1 MVKSFLIA
9 LEDRQ
14 HTGGGTV
21 GLVPMM
27 TPREISALSR
37 NSLVVSI
44 VVFLSAGALL
54 PWVGAGPISIVHV
67 LRHEAPDYDILVQL
81 RVTRTLLALF
91 AGGALS
97 LAGSLFQAMIR
108 DALATPY
115 TLGIT
120 GGASLGAVVVI
131 AGGWQVI
138 WGIPGT
144 WFGALAGAFSVLSL
158 VIGSSLHSRR
168 ISAFSLLLTGIAINS
183 VCAACIIVLGGYS
196 GMSRSFSIAHWLI
209 GSIDATSYAS
219 LTVLFLVVIILGAI
233 ILMQSRSWNLLA
245 VGEQW
250 AASRGVRVP
259 TVMRT
264 GYIAGSLLVAGA
276 IALTGPIGFVG
287 LIVPHLVRTRVSADH
302 RVLLPCVF
310 FFGGALLAICDALG
324 RILIAPAEIP
334 AGAMLALIGGPYLV
348 WVIRRRK
355 PLEEA

>member
-1 MVKSFLIA
+1 M
-9 LEDRQ
+9 
-14 HTGGGTV
+14 
-21 GLVPMM
+21 GLVSMM
-27 TPREISALSR
+27 TSRETSTLSR

-44 VVFLSAGALL
+44 VMFLAAAILL
-54 PWVGAGPISIVHV
+54 PWVGAGPISLSRV
-67 LRHEAPDYDILVQL
+67 LHREAPDYDILLQL
-81 RVTRTLLALF
+81 RVTRTLLALL

-97 LAGSLFQAMIR
+97 LAGSLFQAMLR

-120 GGASLGAVVVI
+120 GGASLGAVTVI

-144 WFGALAGAFSVLSL
+144 WFGALAGAFSVLTI
-158 VIGSSLHSRR
+158 VIGGSLHNRR

-183 VCAACIIVLGGYS
+183 ICAACIIVLGGYS

-209 GSIDATSYAS
+209 GSVDATSYTS
-219 LTVLFLVVIILGAI
+219 LAVLSLLVLILGAI

-250 AASRGVRVP
+250 AASRGIRVA

-287 LIVPHLVRTRVSADH
+287 LIVPHLIRRKVSADH

-348 WVIRRRK
+348 WVVRQRK